1 VDISSVE
8 NPPADHADILMLT
21 GLHEELQWIQRVTGF
36 EFERTVRQGTSYLVA
51 DVRRGSRSVRIVTLR
66 QLEKF

>member
-1 VDISSVE
+1 VDISSAE

-51 DVRRGSRSVRIVTLR
+51 DVTRGSRSVRIVTLR
-66 QLEKF
+66 QLEKV